1 MFRDLYILLLLYIF
15 VTSEAATNEMC
26 GYRNLSLK
34 WLNYLAFISYS
45 KMVDKILVQP
55 ITFKQI
61 GHLHWFPASALWI
74 RGSPWPP
81 RGSPGDDFCLID
93 LAGFILILR
102 EKFFLQIHTLLCN
115 CRSIST
121 ESIGKIFVI
130 LVHWNYLIKL

>member
-81 RGSPGDDFCLID
+81 RGPLGDDFCLVD

-102 EKFFLQIHTLLCN
+102 EKFFVQIPYARHYNPLLIRN
-115 CRSIST
+115 HSWILTIHKAKGQST
-121 ESIGKIFVI
+121 
-130 LVHWNYLIKL
+130 